1 MVHRVPHIG
10 ERLVALFH
18 LQGEKLFLE
27 FFHRAVERRTAL
39 GLRVTGGELERTRL
53 GRAALYQRIHYQF
66 RAMGEHPF
74 RVQLAIATRRY
85 AQPQERT
92 QQVARDK
99 TWPSRDGLAI
109 VDQTL
114 RRQLV
119 FEPPRHTDRVVVL
132 YVLGQRGFAHA
143 NDRFTQTRDAEPGRE
158 TSAKPDFV
166 DKRQRGLFIGHAAR
180 PGPAEVVVAM
190 RLEAL
195 KGSHRYSIE
204 AGLEEFPPRP
214 RLKLAGSSGPAPCR
228 DVHLKPGAPPWGCS
242 TFF

>member
-74 RVQLAIATRRY
+74 RVQPAITTRRY

-99 TWPSRDGLAI
+99 TWPSRDSLAV
-109 VDQTL
+109 VDETFRGQFVL
-114 RRQLV
+114 
-119 FEPPRHTDRVVVL
+119 EPPGHSDRMVVL
-132 YVLGQRGFAHA
+132 DVLGKGGFARA
-143 NDRFTQTRDAEPGRE
+143 
-158 TSAKPDFV
+158 
-166 DKRQRGLFIGHAAR
+166 
-180 PGPAEVVVAM
+180 
-190 RLEAL
+190 
-195 KGSHRYSIE
+195 
-204 AGLEEFPPRP
+204 
-214 RLKLAGSSGPAPCR
+214 
-228 DVHLKPGAPPWGCS
+228 
-242 TFF
+242 